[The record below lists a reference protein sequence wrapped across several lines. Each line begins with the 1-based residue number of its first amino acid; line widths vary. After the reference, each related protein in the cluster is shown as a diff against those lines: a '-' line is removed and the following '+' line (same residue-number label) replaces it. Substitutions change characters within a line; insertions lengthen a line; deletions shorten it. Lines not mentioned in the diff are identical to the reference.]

1 MFYKYTIIAVFAG
14 CVILA
19 AAGCTNIGPG
29 TIGRDRFNYVDAIG
43 DSWKRQTL
51 LNTVKIRYADAP
63 VFVDVSSIVSQYSLV
78 TQVNGSLSWDAFLP
92 GNSQSIGGSSLYAD
106 RPTIT
111 YQPLRGEK
119 FTRSLMTPV
128 SPVAVISLIQSRSG
142 VEMVLRICAQS
153 INGMNNRSAGRMSAN
168 PGDRGFYKLTE
179 SLKKI
184 QQSMAWGMRIEETE
198 DKDKA
203 TVSFFGKKD
212 VDSETAAEIAS
223 AQELLGLDPN
233 THEYEIVNGEF
244 ARNDKEIAI
253 LTRSMLG
260 ILSEMA
266 SYIDVPEKHLA
277 EGRAFAVDEKD
288 TEAAYG
294 VEPLIRIHSS
304 SDRPDD
310 AFVAVKYRD
319 YWFWID
325 DRDVP
330 SKRMF
335 SFLMYLFTLAETG
348 IPEQAPLLTIP
359 TR

>member
-1 MFYKYTIIAVFAG
+1 MCYKHTILAVIAVLVIFAA
-14 CVILA
+14 V
-19 AAGCTNIGPG
+19 GCTNIGPG

-78 TQVNGSLSWDAFLP
+78 TQVNGSLSWDALLP
-92 GNSQSIGGSSLYAD
+92 GNSQSIGGSSIYAD

-128 SPVAVISLIQSRSG
+128 SPVAVMSLIQSRSG
-142 VEMVLRICAQS
+142 AQMVLRICAQS
-153 INGMNNRSAGRMSAN
+153 INGMNNRSAGRVSVN
-168 PGDRGFYKLTE
+168 PGDRDFYKLTE
-179 SLKKI
+179 SLRKI
-184 QQSMAWGMRIEETE
+184 QQSMAWGMRIEDTD
-198 DKDKA
+198 DKEKA
-203 TVSFFGKKD
+203 TVTFFGKKD
-212 VDSETAAEIAS
+212 VDEDIATEIAS
-223 AQELLGLDPN
+223 AKELLGLDPN
-233 THEYEIVNGEF
+233 SHEYEVVYGEF

-260 ILSEMA
+260 ILSELA
-266 SYIDVPEKHLA
+266 SYIDVPEEHLA
-277 EGRAFAVDEKD
+277 EGRAFAVFEKD
-288 TEAAYG
+288 TEAAFG
-294 VEPLIRIHSS
+294 VEPLIRIHSGR
-304 SDRPDD
+304 DRPDD

-319 YWFWID
+319 YWFWVD
-325 DRDVP
+325 DRDVR

-335 SFLMYLFTLAETG
+335 SFLMFLFTLAETG
-348 IPEQAPLLTIP
+348 MPEQAPVLTIP

>member
-1 MFYKYTIIAVFAG
+1 MCCKYTMKTVIGG

-29 TIGRDRFNYVDAIG
+29 TIARDRFDYVDAIS

-78 TQVNGSLSWDAFLP
+78 TQINGTLSWDALLP
-92 GNSQSIGGSSLYAD
+92 GNSQAIGGSSLYAD

-128 SPVAVISLIQSRSG
+128 SPAAVLSLIQSRSG
-142 VEMVLRICAQS
+142 AQMVLRICAQS
-153 INGMNNRSAGRMSAN
+153 INGLNNRSAGRSSVN
-168 PGDRGFYKLTE
+168 PGDSDFYKLTE
-179 SLKKI
+179 SLRKI
-184 QQSMAWGMRIEETE
+184 QQSMAWGMRIEENE
-198 DKDKA
+198 NEKKA
-203 TVSFFGKKD
+203 AVTFFTKED
-212 VDSETAAEIAS
+212 VDPEIAAEIGS
-223 AQELLGLDPN
+223 AKELLGLDPDSR
-233 THEYEIVNGEF
+233 EYEVVYGELP
-244 ARNDKEIAI
+244 RNDKEIAI

-260 ILSEMA
+260 ILSELA
-266 SYIDVPEKHLA
+266 SYIDVPEEHLA
-277 EGRAFAVDEKD
+277 EGRVFAVAEKD
-288 TEAAYG
+288 TEAAFG
-294 VEPLIRIHSS
+294 VKPLIRIHSS
-304 SDRPDD
+304 PDRPDD
-310 AFVAVKYRD
+310 AFVAVRYRD

-335 SFLMYLFTLAETG
+335 SFLMFLFTLAETG
-348 IPEQAPLLTIP
+348 MPEQAPVLTIP